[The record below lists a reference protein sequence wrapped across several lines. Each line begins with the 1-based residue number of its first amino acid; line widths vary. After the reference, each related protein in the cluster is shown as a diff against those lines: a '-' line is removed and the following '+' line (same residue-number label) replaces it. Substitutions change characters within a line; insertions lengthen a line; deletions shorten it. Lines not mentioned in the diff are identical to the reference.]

1 MRAQR
6 VGEVGRDN
14 CLLPE
19 TKDGQNHFWPRPGGP
34 RDLHSAERSW
44 VGWEGQ
50 VGSGL
55 LSSPP
60 PPCPLVPA
68 VSPQHAHVGSRISEP
83 PPPPGLCLPRLPR
96 LSPSAVLLAAASA
109 SLCLSR
115 RVAWGRDAQ
124 DRSRCRGRCRE
135 ARSAPFSLLL
145 SLAHSFLLGEPLIP
159 ATWPRPGGA
168 RSHLTASAWGA
179 RLVLEWTGK
188 QKADLG
194 TLFETLDPASPETR
208 APWICQSH
216 EPF

>member
-19 TKDGQNHFWPRPGGP
+19 TKDRQNYFWPRPGGP

-44 VGWEGQ
+44 VGWKGQ

-55 LSSPP
+55 LSLPP

-96 LSPSAVLLAAASA
+96 LSPPAVLLAAASA

-135 ARSAPFSLLL
+135 ARSAPFPLLL
-145 SLAHSFLLGEPLIP
+145 SSAHSFLLGEPLIP

-168 RSHLTASAWGA
+168 TEPLDSLCLGGTAGLRVDREAKD
-179 RLVLEWTGK
+179 RLGDT
-188 QKADLG
+188 
-194 TLFETLDPASPETR
+194 ETLDPASPETR
-208 APWICQSH
+208 GPRICQSH